1 MATFNIKEGKG
12 KSVGEFV
19 MGCYLGTTAIRK
31 RVSLKTE
38 SLTCQFKNSFPVQI
52 HYCHRWV
59 KSAVNTGVS
68 MLCVCQ
74 SLEVA
79 VCMENGIPGRE
90 LLSSQ
95 PL

>member
-1 MATFNIKEGKG
+1 M
-12 KSVGEFV
+12 
-19 MGCYLGTTAIRK
+19 
-31 RVSLKTE
+31 KTE

-52 HYCHRWV
+52 HYYHRWV
-59 KSAVNTGVS
+59 KSTVNTRES

-79 VCMENGIPGRE
+79 VCMENDIPGWE